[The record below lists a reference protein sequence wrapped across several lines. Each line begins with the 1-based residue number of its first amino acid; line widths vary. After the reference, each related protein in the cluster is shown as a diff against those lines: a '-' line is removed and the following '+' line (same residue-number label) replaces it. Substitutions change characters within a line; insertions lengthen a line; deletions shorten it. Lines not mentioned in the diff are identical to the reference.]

1 MALNYSLNDGGTSYS
16 VVNNSCTSGAV
27 IIPSTYNGLPVT
39 RIGTYAFVGCTSL
52 TSVTIPDSVTSIGDG
67 AFSDCTSL
75 TSIII
80 PNSVTSIEGG
90 VFTGCTSL
98 TSITLVDGLP
108 AIGFL
113 WFEGI
118 PITSITIPNSVTS
131 IESYAFSYCTS
142 LTRVN
147 LLGNAP
153 TLGTDVFLN
162 TNANLKIY
170 RQNLTAGWTS
180 TFGGKPVF
188 ILSSNIIKGDGTG
201 KLTTK
206 KRN

>member
-27 IIPSTYNGLPVT
+27 VIPSTYNGLPVT

-52 TSVTIPDSVTSIGDG
+52 TSVTIPDSVTSIGSG
-67 AFSDCTSL
+67 A
-75 TSIII
+75 
-80 PNSVTSIEGG
+80 
-90 VFTGCTSL
+90 FTGCTGL

-108 AIGFL
+108 AIGFA

-170 RQNLTAGWTS
+170 RKKNFVTGWSS
-180 TFGGKPVF
+180 TFGGKPVV
-188 ILSSNIIKGDGTG
+188 LLNDNVIKSGGTG